1 MSSYISKYKIEKVLD
16 DLMTKDITTVEFE
29 PDGEFIEYS
38 IILNYIEK
46 LRLDGREKLHYNV
59 NLYKNQ
65 DCDINHKLVKIL
77 DYVLLEIPR
86 ANKFDILQEQINRSD
101 ILSRNIRNAQ
111 RSSSEKM
118 SSHEQKIEKMQGD
131 FISILSIFSAVI
143 IAFFGGMSVLDSIFS
158 SIDKISKYRLIF
170 MTAFI
175 GFIMFNLIY
184 MLLHSISKITKNRIS
199 VDIESGRCFGC
210 RENYF
215 IKCLATKY
223 PIVFI
228 YNIATVVICI
238 CTFIAYIC
246 DKYNLITYVIE
257 LLNIIP
263 EEYKVNFIPIVG
275 LSFICIAL
283 IGIYFFNK
291 RVKPL
296 KKLSCNNRE
305 TKSYG

>member
-65 DCDINHKLVKIL
+65 AGDINHKLVKIL

-101 ILSRNIRNAQ
+101 ILSRNIRAAQ
-111 RSSSEKM
+111 RESSERM
-118 SSHEQKIEKMQGD
+118 ASHEQKIEKMQGD

-143 IAFFGGMSVLDSIFS
+143 IAFFGGMSVLGSVFA
-158 SIDKISKYRLIF
+158 SIDKVSKYRIIF
-170 MTAFI
+170 MTALV

-199 VDIESGRCFGC
+199 VDIESDRCWGC
-210 RENYF
+210 EENYF

-228 YNIATVVICI
+228 YNIATVAICA

-246 DKYNLITYVIE
+246 DKYNLITYIIE
-257 LLNIIP
+257 RFNIAS
-263 EEYKVNFIPIVG
+263 EQYKINFIPIVG
-275 LSFICIAL
+275 FIFLGVLL
-283 IGIYFFNK
+283 IIIYIFNK
-291 RVKPL
+291 KVKPL
-296 KKLSCNNRE
+296 NKLSCNNKE
-305 TKSYG
+305 TKVCG

>member
-1 MSSYISKYKIEKVLD
+1 MNYISRYKIEKVLD
-16 DLMTKDITTVEFE
+16 DLMTKDITTVKFE
-29 PDGEFIEYS
+29 PDGELIEYN
-38 IILNYIEK
+38 IILNYIES

-65 DCDINHKLVKIL
+65 NIDIDYKLVKIL

-86 ANKFDILQEQINRSD
+86 ANKFDILQQQINRSD
-101 ILSRNIRNAQ
+101 VFSRDMRNSQ
-111 RSSSEKM
+111 RESNERM
-118 SSHEQKIEKMQGD
+118 YSHEQKIEKMQGD

-143 IAFFGGMSVLDSIFS
+143 IAFFGGMSVLGSVFS
-158 SIDKISKYRLIF
+158 SINQVSKYRLIF
-170 MTAFI
+170 MTALV

-199 VDIESGRCFGC
+199 VDIAIDKCWGC

-228 YNIATVVICI
+228 YNIATIIVWA

-246 DKYNLITYVIE
+246 DKYNLITYIIE
-257 LLNIIP
+257 QVNIIP
-263 EEYKVNFIPIVG
+263 EQYKINFIPIVG
-275 LSFICIAL
+275 LGVIGMVL
-283 IGIYFFNK
+283 IGMYFFYK
-291 RVKPL
+291 RVNPL
-296 KKLSCNNRE
+296 KKLSCNNKE
-305 TKSYG
+305 TKGCG

>member
-1 MSSYISKYKIEKVLD
+1 MNSYISKYKIEKVLD

-65 DCDINHKLVKIL
+65 ACDIDHKLVKIL

-86 ANKFDILQEQINRSD
+86 ANKFDILQQQINRSD
-101 ILSRNIRNAQ
+101 ILSRNIRTAQ
-111 RSSSEKM
+111 RESSERM
-118 SSHEQKIEKMQGD
+118 TSHEQKIEKMQGD
-131 FISILSIFSAVI
+131 FIGILSIFSAVI
-143 IAFFGGMSVLDSIFS
+143 IAFFGVMSVLGSVFA
-158 SIDKISKYRLIF
+158 SIDKVSKYRVIF
-170 MTAFI
+170 MTALV

-184 MLLHSISKITKNRIS
+184 MLLHCISKITKNRIS
-199 VDIESGRCFGC
+199 VDIEIDRCWGC
-210 RENYF
+210 KENYF

-228 YNIATVVICI
+228 YNIATVVVCI

-257 LLNIIP
+257 KLSIIP
-263 EEYKVNFIPIVG
+263 EEYKVNYIPIVG

-291 RVKPL
+291 KFKPL
-296 KKLSCNNRE
+296 KRLSCNNKE
-305 TKSYG
+305 TKACG

>member
-1 MSSYISKYKIEKVLD
+1 MNSYISKYKIEKVLD
-16 DLMTKDITTVEFE
+16 DLMTKDITSVEFE

-65 DCDINHKLVKIL
+65 ACDINHKLVKIL

-111 RSSSEKM
+111 RESSERM
-118 SSHEQKIEKMQGD
+118 ASHEQKIEKMQGD

-143 IAFFGGMSVLDSIFS
+143 IAFFGGMSVLGSVFA
-158 SIDKISKYRLIF
+158 SIDKVSKYRIIF
-170 MTAFI
+170 MSALI

-199 VDIESGRCFGC
+199 VDIEIDRCWGC
-210 RENYF
+210 KENYF
-215 IKCLATKY
+215 IKCVATKY

-228 YNIATVVICI
+228 YNIATVAICAS
-238 CTFIAYIC
+238 TFIAYIC
-246 DKYNLITYVIE
+246 DKYNLITYIIE
-257 LLNIIP
+257 RFNIAS
-263 EEYKVNFIPIVG
+263 EQYKINFIPIVG
-275 LSFICIAL
+275 FGFLGVLLVI
-283 IGIYFFNK
+283 IYIFNK
-291 RVKPL
+291 KFKPL
-296 KKLSCNNRE
+296 KKLSCNNKE
-305 TKSYG
+305 TKACG